1 MMAPASLPVPIVKT
15 PNLPP
20 HLQGLTRSEVL
31 ERRAAGQGNNAPL
44 KTSRSYAQILRENI
58 FTFINFVFVA
68 ISVVFVFLGSFSDA
82 ILVAAVILS
91 SVVINAIQEIAA
103 KRKLDEIALL
113 TRPKATVVREGLE
126 QDIDPSEIVV
136 GDILVLRSGD
146 QILVDGELVAGEL
159 AADESLLTGESDAIE
174 KEVGAPVYSGTFC
187 LTGSGYYLAQKVGR
201 ESLAHQLTE
210 SARTFRQILTPLQLE
225 VNLVIRIFMAIA
237 CFLWFLVG
245 IGFIAKAISFND
257 TIQRSAVIAGLVPS
271 GLYLTVTL
279 SYALAAVRMVG
290 KRVLI
295 QQANAVESLSNVD
308 VLCVDKTGT
317 LTANRIQLMEI
328 CPIAPDCDRPALEHL
343 LGIYAAS
350 TASGN
355 ATSEAIA
362 QAHPRE
368 RTEPRYEIP
377 FSSARKW
384 SAIAF
389 EDGPLPTG
397 DAFGGFYVLG
407 APEMVSAGL
416 GLPLAPDWI
425 DRADN
430 AARQG
435 FRVLLFAHSATIPPK
450 PAKRDNAAL
459 PQDLQALALL
469 IFSDELRPS
478 VTETLQGFA
487 EAGIKLKIIS
497 GDNPETVRAIAARV
511 GLGENLT
518 AVSGSDLAAMGEAEF
533 ARAAA
538 ENTIFGRI
546 VPDQKAKLVT
556 ALRQAGNYVAMIG
569 DGVNDVLSLKQSNL
583 GIAMESGS
591 KATRGAADI
600 VLLGDS
606 FETLPYTFL
615 EGQRIGNGIRDVLK
629 LFMVRVFCVT
639 LLILCTGQVLGTFP
653 LLNKHSAVVTIV
665 AVGLPTF
672 GFPLWARPGKPRERS
687 VLKSM
692 LNFTL
697 PATLTLT
704 PIALAVYLGYLV
716 TTIWHATSGSPDYV
730 ALNDA
735 LLGTP
740 RSALVTILVT
750 CGLLLVPFLKPA
762 ASPWVAAERLCGDWR
777 YSLLALALLGVYAG
791 LVAIP
796 GTRQFFELTLLRP
809 IDYLLLGSIALGW
822 CLLLRYMWRARVL
835 DRFLGFQLGDQD

>member
-1 MMAPASLPVPIVKT
+1 MKT
-15 PNLPP
+15 PHLPP
-20 HLQGLTRSEVL
+20 HLQGLTLSEVL

-68 ISVVFVFLGSFSDA
+68 ISVVFLFLGSFSDA

-91 SVVINAIQEIAA
+91 GVVINAIQEIAA

-113 TRPKATVVREGLE
+113 TRPKATVMREGRE
-126 QDIDPSEIVV
+126 QDIDPGEIVA

-146 QILVDGELVAGEL
+146 QILVDGELVAGEI

-174 KEVGAPVYSGTFC
+174 KETGAPVYSGTIC
-187 LTGSGYYLAQKVGR
+187 LSGSGYYLAQKVGR
-201 ESLAHQLTE
+201 NSLAHQLTE
-210 SARTFRQILTPLQLE
+210 SARTFRQMLTPLQLE

-237 CFLWFLVG
+237 CFFWALVA
-245 IGFIAKAISFND
+245 IGFVAKAISFNE
-257 TIQRSAVIAGLVPS
+257 TVQRSAVIAGLVPS

-317 LTANRIQLMEI
+317 LTANRIHLEEVL
-328 CPIAPDCDRPALEHL
+328 PIASALPDLERL

-350 TASGN
+350 TAAGN

-362 QAHPRE
+362 FGYPADRV
-368 RTEPRYEIP
+368 EPLYEIP

-389 EDGPLPTG
+389 DDRAAIPAGFP
-397 DAFGGFYVLG
+397 AGFYVLG
-407 APEMVSAGL
+407 APEIVGAGL
-416 GLPLAPDWI
+416 AQPLDPEWL
-425 DRADN
+425 DRAQN
-430 AARQG
+430 HARQG
-435 FRVLLFAHSATIPPK
+435 FRVLLFTVSPTVPPK
-450 PAKRDNAAL
+450 PAKRDSAPL
-459 PQDLQALALL
+459 PTDLQPLGLL
-469 IFSDELRPS
+469 VFSDELRPS

-497 GDNPETVRAIAARV
+497 GDNPDTVRAIAARV
-511 GLGENLT
+511 GLGENLQ
-518 AVSGSDLAAMGEAEF
+518 AVSGAELAAMSDAEF
-533 ARAAA
+533 ARAAT
-538 ENTIFGRI
+538 ENVIFGRI
-546 VPDQKAKLVT
+546 VPDQKARLIT
-556 ALRQAGNYVAMIG
+556 ALRQAGSYVAMIG
-569 DGVNDVLSLKQSNL
+569 DGVNDVLSLKQANL

-672 GFPLWARPGKPRERS
+672 GFPLWARPGKPRQKS

-704 PIALAVYLGYLV
+704 PLAVAVYLGYLV
-716 TTIWHATSGSPDYV
+716 TTIWAATQTSGELVVLD
-730 ALNDA
+730 DR
-735 LLGTP
+735 LLAVP
-740 RSALVTILVT
+740 RSALVTLLVV
-750 CGLLLVPFLKPA
+750 CELSLVPFLKPPA
-762 ASPWVAAERLCGDWR
+762 GPWVAAEPLCGDRR
-777 YSLLALALLGVYAG
+777 YSLLALVLVGVYAG
-791 LVAIP
+791 MVAIP
-796 GTRQFFELTLLRP
+796 GTRKFFELALLQP
-809 IDYLLLGSIALGW
+809 VDYLLLGTIALGW
-822 CLLLRYMWRARVL
+822 CLLLRYIWRSDWI
-835 DRFLGFQLGDQD
+835 DRFLGFKLSDWDR

>member
-1 MMAPASLPVPIVKT
+1 MNQ

-31 ERRAAGQGNNAPL
+31 ERRAAGQGNDAPL

-68 ISVVFVFLGSFSDA
+68 ISVVFLFLGSFSDA

-91 SVVINAIQEIAA
+91 SVVINAIQEVAA

-113 TRPKATVVREGLE
+113 TRPKATVVREGRE
-126 QDIDPSEIVV
+126 QDIDPSEIVA
-136 GDILVLRSGD
+136 GDVLVLRSGD
-146 QILVDGELVAGEL
+146 QILVDGELMAGEI
-159 AADESLLTGESDAIE
+159 AADESLLTGESDPIE
-174 KEVGAPVYSGTFC
+174 KETGSPVFSGTIC
-187 LTGSGYYLAQKVGR
+187 LSGSGYYLAQKVGR
-201 ESLAHQLTE
+201 NSLAHQLTE
-210 SARTFRQILTPLQLE
+210 SARTFRQMLTPLQSE
-225 VNLVIRIFMAIA
+225 VNLVIRIFMIIA
-237 CFLWFLVG
+237 CFFWALVA
-245 IGFIAKAISFND
+245 IGFIAKAISFNE
-257 TIQRSAVIAGLVPS
+257 TVQRSAVIAGLVPS

-295 QQANAVESLSNVD
+295 QQANAVESLSNID

-317 LTANRIQLMEI
+317 LTANRIQLTELW
-328 CPIAPDCDRPALEHL
+328 PIAPGQDLATLTQQV
-343 LGIYAAS
+343 GTYAAS
-350 TASGN
+350 TRSGN

-362 QAHPRE
+362 LGCPAPGQ
-368 RTEPRYEIP
+368 EPLYEIP

-389 EDGPLPTG
+389 GPDPIAPQTAG
-397 DAFGGFYVLG
+397 PVAGYYVLG
-407 APEMVSAGL
+407 APEMVSVGL
-416 GLPLAPDWI
+416 AEPLPPEWR
-425 DRADN
+425 DRAQTL
-430 AARQG
+430 ARQG
-435 FRVLLFAHSATIPPK
+435 FRVLLFAVSPTIPPK
-450 PAKRDNAAL
+450 PAKRDSAPL
-459 PQDLQALALL
+459 PQDLQPLGLL
-469 IFSDELRPS
+469 VFSDELRPS

-487 EAGIKLKIIS
+487 EAGIRLKIIS
-497 GDNPETVRAIAARV
+497 GDNPDTVRAIAARV
-511 GLGENLT
+511 GLGENLS
-518 AVSGSDLAAMGEAEF
+518 AVSGADLAAMTEAEF
-533 ARAAA
+533 AQAAI
-538 ENTIFGRI
+538 EHQIFGRI
-546 VPDQKAKLVT
+546 VPEQKARLVT
-556 ALRQAGNYVAMIG
+556 ALRRAGNYVAMIG
-569 DGVNDVLSLKQSNL
+569 DGVNDVLSLKQANL

-591 KATRGAADI
+591 KATRSAADI

-672 GFPLWARPGKPRERS
+672 GFPLWARPGKPRQKS

-704 PIALAVYLGYLV
+704 PIAVAVYLGYLV
-716 TTIWHATSGSPDYV
+716 TTIWNATQTGEELV
-730 ALNDA
+730 VLNDA
-735 LLGTP
+735 LLAVP
-740 RSALVTILVT
+740 RSALVTLLVS
-750 CGLLLVPFLKPA
+750 CGLLLVPFLKPPA
-762 ASPWVAAERLCGDWR
+762 GPWVAAEPLCGDRR
-777 YSLLALALLGVYAG
+777 YSLLALGLLGVYAG
-791 LVAIP
+791 LVALP
-796 GTRQFFELTLLRP
+796 GTREFFELALLQP
-809 IDYLLLGSIALGW
+809 VDYLLIGAIALSW
-822 CLLLRYMWRARVL
+822 CLLLRYIWRSGL
-835 DRFLGFQLGDQD
+835 FDRFLGFKLSDWNH